1 LRAKWQDQLVWIKG
15 VALREDLTPVKFRA
29 YIDGAARG
37 NPGPAGAGV
46 FVEPERDRPALEFYE
61 PLGATTN
68 NVAEYRA
75 LLLALERAEEA
86 GADDVD
92 IRSDSRLLVE
102 QLRGNFKIRAEHLKP
117 LLAEAVLRAK
127 RFRSF
132 AITHIPRENNTRA
145 DRLANLGADAS
156 EKSKRF

>member
-1 LRAKWQDQLVWIKG
+1 VR
-15 VALREDLTPVKFRA
+15 FRA
-29 YIDGAARG
+29 FIDGAARG

-46 FVEPERDRPALEFYE
+46 YVEPERDRPALEFYE
-61 PLGATTN
+61 PLGNATN

-75 LLLALERAEEA
+75 LLLALERAEEN
-86 GADDVD
+86 GADDVE
-92 IRSDSRLLVE
+92 IRSDSKLLVE
-102 QLRGNFKIRAEHLKP
+102 QMRGNFRMRAEHLKP
-117 LLAEAVLRAK
+117 LLAESVLRAK

-156 EKSKRF
+156 EKSSRF

>member
-1 LRAKWQDQLVWIKG
+1 MR
-15 VALREDLTPVKFRA
+15 FRA

-46 FVEPERDRPALEFYE
+46 YVEAEGDRPAREIFE
-61 PLGATTN
+61 ALGKATN

-75 LLLALERAEEA
+75 LLLALLHAEEA
-86 GADDVD
+86 GAKEVE

-102 QLRGNFKIRAEHLKP
+102 QFSGHYRMKAKHLKP
-117 LLAEAVLRAK
+117 LLAEALERAK
-127 RFRSF
+127 RFRRFS
-132 AITHIPRENNTRA
+132 IIHVPRAENKRA

-156 EKSKRF
+156 ERAAAAS

>member
-1 LRAKWQDQLVWIKG
+1 MR
-15 VALREDLTPVKFRA
+15 FRA
-29 YIDGAARG
+29 WIDGAARG

-46 FVEPERDRPALEFYE
+46 FVEPEHGRPALEFYE

-127 RFRSF
+127 RFRKF

-156 EKSKRF
+156 EKSRRF

>member
-1 LRAKWQDQLVWIKG
+1 MR
-15 VALREDLTPVKFRA
+15 FRA
-29 YIDGAARG
+29 SIDGAARG

-46 FVEPERDRPALEFYE
+46 YVEAERDRPVLEFYE
-61 PLGATTN
+61 PLGKTTN

-86 GADDVD
+86 GADEVE
-92 IRSDSRLLVE
+92 IRSDSNLLVE
-102 QLRGNFKIRAEHLKP
+102 QMRGNFKMRAEHLKP
-117 LLAEAVLRAK
+117 LLSEAVIRAK

-132 AITHIPRENNTRA
+132 TITHIPRENNTRA

-156 EKSKRF
+156 ERSDRF

>member
-1 LRAKWQDQLVWIKG
+1 M
-15 VALREDLTPVKFRA
+15 KFRA

-117 LLAEAVLRAK
+117 LLAEAVQRAK
-127 RFRSF
+127 RFRKF

-156 EKSKRF
+156 EKSRRF

>member
-1 LRAKWQDQLVWIKG
+1 MR
-15 VALREDLTPVKFRA
+15 FRA

-46 FVEPERDRPALEFYE
+46 FVEPERSRPALEFYE
-61 PLGATTN
+61 PLGNTTN

-86 GADDVD
+86 GADEVE

-102 QLRGNFKIRAEHLKP
+102 QMRGNFRIRAEHLKP
-117 LLAEAVLRAK
+117 LLSESVLRAK

-132 AITHIPRENNTRA
+132 SITHIPRENNVRA

-156 EKSKRF
+156 EKSRRF

>member
-1 LRAKWQDQLVWIKG
+1 M
-15 VALREDLTPVKFRA
+15 KFRA

>member
-1 LRAKWQDQLVWIKG
+1 
-15 VALREDLTPVKFRA
+15 VKFRA
-29 YIDGAARG
+29 FIDGAARG

-61 PLGATTN
+61 PLGQTTN

-86 GADDVD
+86 GADDVE

-102 QLRGNFKIRAEHLKP
+102 QLRGNFKIRADHLKP
-117 LLAEAVLRAK
+117 LLAESILRAK

-132 AITHIPRENNTRA
+132 SITHIPREINVRA
-145 DRLANLGADAS
+145 DRLANKGADAS
-156 EKSKRF
+156 ERSKRY

>member
-1 LRAKWQDQLVWIKG
+1 MR
-15 VALREDLTPVKFRA
+15 FRA
-29 YIDGAARG
+29 SIDGAARG

-46 FVEPERDRPALEFYE
+46 YVEAERDRPVLEFYE
-61 PLGATTN
+61 PLGRTTN

-86 GADDVD
+86 GADEVE

-102 QLRGNFKIRAEHLKP
+102 QMRGNFKIRAEHLKP
-117 LLAEAVLRAK
+117 LLSESVLRAK
-127 RFRSF
+127 RFRTFS
-132 AITHIPRENNTRA
+132 ITHIPRENNTRA

-156 EKSKRF
+156 ERSARY